1 MGPVSVVVDTRGRSG
16 RNTISKTGIAILF
29 IIVMSVLCVA
39 VHEAKAYRRF
49 RWPRRLAPGEAEFLV
64 VGSSFCSVAIG
75 CYRSRPEAIPN
86 TRRSVM

>member
-39 VHEAKAYRRF
+39 VHEA
-49 RWPRRLAPGEAEFLV
+49 WLATFQA
-64 VGSSFCSVAIG
+64 VA
-75 CYRSRPEAIPN
+75 
-86 TRRSVM
+86 